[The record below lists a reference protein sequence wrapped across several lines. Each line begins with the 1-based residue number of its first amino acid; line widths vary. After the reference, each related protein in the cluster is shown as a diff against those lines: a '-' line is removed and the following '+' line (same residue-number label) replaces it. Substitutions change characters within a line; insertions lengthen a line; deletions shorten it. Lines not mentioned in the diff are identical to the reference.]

1 MVLGELEEVQR
12 RSERDLEESQRNFH
26 RETFSRSLSLEKNIL
41 QLVFEKKKDKGSKMR
56 ENNHEKNIEC
66 T

>member
-1 MVLGELEEVQR
+1 MSNVSWMEGVM
-12 RSERDLEESQRNFH
+12 DLVSITSFIH